1 MKTIV
6 FMLLIGIVIALGF
19 YFINQ
24 SPGDARVRMFAW
36 PAVEVLVD
44 GGKWTF
50 EAPCDHPVILPA
62 GRHTFLIE
70 ERNGHD
76 SMAVS
81 VRLKKGKT
89 HSYRVDLDKG
99 TFITEEAK

>member
-1 MKTIV
+1 MKTIL
-6 FMLLIGIVIALGF
+6 FMLLIGIVIAVGF

-24 SPGDARVRMFAW
+24 NPGDARVRMFAL

>member
-50 EAPCDHPVILPA
+50 EAPCDHPVIIPA

>member
-1 MKTIV
+1 MKTIL
-6 FMLLIGIVIALGF
+6 FMLLIGIVIAVGF

-24 SPGDARVRMFAW
+24 NPGDARVRMFAW

-50 EAPCDHPVILPA
+50 EAPCDHPVIIPA